1 MCIPLNKKKEM
12 IMQLIKYANLSGLRI
27 KKKAWML
34 EENYRTT
41 LAFTDK
47 DADTQPKKS
56 ALPPYIACMLTL
68 GKNPA
73 QEANGP
79 PIGQRHNA
87 NT

>member
-1 MCIPLNKKKEM
+1 
-12 IMQLIKYANLSGLRI
+12 MQLIKYANLSGLRI

-41 LAFTDK
+41 LAFTDN
-47 DADTQPKKS
+47 DADCSPKKS
-56 ALPPYIACMLTL
+56 KMPYEVSMPLF
-68 GKNPA
+68 GKDPA
-73 QEANGP
+73 HRPNGP